1 MENLAYIVLLITAGS
16 IEEAQRISRALLE
29 QKKVACVNIVPQISS
44 LFWWQGKIDSES
56 EVLLLAKT
64 KASKLPE
71 ILDLVREIHSY
82 DVPEVIALPIL
93 DGNREYLEWID
104 KEIEN

>member
-1 MENLAYIVLLITAGS
+1 MENLTYIVLLITAGS
-16 IEEAQRISRALLE
+16 IEEAQQISRALLE

>member
-16 IEEAQRISRALLE
+16 IEEAQQISRALLE

>member
-1 MENLAYIVLLITAGS
+1 MENLTYIVLLITAGS
-16 IEEAQRISRALLE
+16 IEEARQISRALLE

>member
-1 MENLAYIVLLITAGS
+1 MESLAYIVLLITAGS

>member
-1 MENLAYIVLLITAGS
+1 M
-16 IEEAQRISRALLE
+16 
-29 QKKVACVNIVPQISS
+29 
-44 LFWWQGKIDSES
+44 
-56 EVLLLAKT
+56 LLAKT

>member
-1 MENLAYIVLLITAGS
+1 MESLTYIVLLITAGS

>member
-1 MENLAYIVLLITAGS
+1 MESLTYIVLLITAGS
-16 IEEAQRISRALLE
+16 IEEAQQISRALLE